1 MMGVKLL
8 EKMKNRSQIKVL
20 KKLILKNKNL
30 ILIKTIK
37 IENKNNLVKVEV

>member
-20 KKLILKNKNL
+20 KKLILKNKN
-30 ILIKTIK
+30 INLIKTIK

>member
-1 MMGVKLL
+1 MMEVKLF

>member
-30 ILIKTIK
+30 TLIITIK